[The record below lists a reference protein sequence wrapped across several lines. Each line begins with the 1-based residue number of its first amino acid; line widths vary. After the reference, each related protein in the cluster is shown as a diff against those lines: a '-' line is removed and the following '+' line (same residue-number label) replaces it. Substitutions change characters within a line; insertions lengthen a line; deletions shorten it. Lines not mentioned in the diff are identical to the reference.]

1 MIEKA
6 YRLGEAL
13 GIPVWCQDEGGPY
26 QAVPQGGASWQPEGR
41 PARRPHQ
48 YVRGGTAKLLTL
60 FRPATG
66 ELRGEP
72 AERTTNAV
80 LHPWLKRELSAIL
93 EQCPPAPATPPL
105 ERRWVD
111 WRWQE
116 GAEGLDRHLP
126 PIRMLLI
133 WDNLKGH
140 VGRTIVQWCAER
152 GICLLYTP
160 IAGSWLNMAESV
172 QRIITRRALS
182 GRHATEVSTLM
193 SWLRSAIVGWNR
205 HPTPFEWGGKR
216 HARRDR
222 AYARRHRLGGSGATT
237 RVAVGRRVRSVNQH
251 HVPSPIAS

>member
-1 MIEKA
+1 M
-6 YRLGEAL
+6 
-13 GIPVWCQDEGGPY
+13 
-26 QAVPQGGASWQPEGR
+26 VPGRRGSLPGCSAGRGLLATRR
-41 PARRPHQ
+41 PACSSAPSVRPRRDGKALDA
-48 YVRGGTAKLLTL
+48 V

-105 ERRWVD
+105 QRRWVD

-152 GICLLYTP
+152 GICLLYRP

-172 QRIITRRALS
+172 QRIS
-182 GRHATEVSTLM
+182 
-193 SWLRSAIVGWNR
+193 
-205 HPTPFEWGGKR
+205 
-216 HARRDR
+216 
-222 AYARRHRLGGSGATT
+222 
-237 RVAVGRRVRSVNQH
+237 
-251 HVPSPIAS
+251 